1 MDEAFPFKSREGKAA
16 YMAAYEASMQSW
28 PVSYEAVDLPGAFG
42 TTRVVVAG
50 QADAPPLVALH
61 CFYTSLTSWA
71 RNIADLAGSYRVY
84 VPDMLG
90 QPGRSV
96 PTKPLR
102 DREEMAQWLSELMD
116 QFGLGRAH
124 LVGYSY
130 GGFAALN
137 YAIMQGDRIERLVLL
152 SPVGGLVPLRT
163 QFYLRGALNSLTGAL
178 LPAMSSI
185 TMRSLFH
192 WMFYRP
198 NLKQPAVRPVA
209 DSIFQQMLLATK
221 YFRPELLSGKDFVS
235 PSVYSDEELSGMS
248 KKTLLLVGDKE
259 ALYDPQA
266 AVDRARKLMPR
277 VEAEVIPH
285 AGHDLPVSL
294 AEDVDRRILAFL
306 K

>member
-1 MDEAFPFKSREGKAA
+1 
-16 YMAAYEASMQSW
+16 
-28 PVSYEAVDLPGAFG
+28 
-42 TTRVVVAG
+42 
-50 QADAPPLVALH
+50 VALH

-71 RNIADLAGSYRVY
+71 RNIAGLAGSYRVY
-84 VPDMLG
+84 APDMLG

-96 PTKPLR
+96 PTRPIR
-102 DREEMAQWLSELMD
+102 DRQEMAQWLTELMD
-116 QFGLGRAH
+116 QLEVSRAH

-137 YAIMQGDRIERLVLL
+137 YAIREEDRIERLVLL
-152 SPVGGLVPLRT
+152 SPAGGLVPLRR

-185 TMRSLFH
+185 TMRSLFR

-198 NLKQPAVRPVA
+198 NLDQPAVRPVA
-209 DSIFQQMLLATK
+209 DRIFDQMLLATK
-221 YFRPELLSGKDFVS
+221 HFRPELLSGRNFVT
-235 PSVYSDEELSGMS
+235 PSVYADEELRGVG
-248 KKTLLLVGDKE
+248 KETLLLVGEKE

-277 VEAEVIPH
+277 LEAEVIAH

-294 AEDVDRRILAFL
+294 AEEVNRRILAFL
-306 K
+306 R